1 MKKVIVKFDSIV
13 AVQSFVDKMSRF
25 SSDVDLISGSR
36 TVDAKS
42 IIGVF
47 SLDISSPIVLSV
59 DGKDENAVI
68 EAVKDITV
76 GA

>member
-1 MKKVIVKFDSIV
+1 MKKVNVKFNSIV
-13 AVQSFVDKMSRF
+13 QIQNFVNEMGCYA
-25 SSDVDLISGSR
+25 SDVDLISGSR

-47 SLDISSPIVLSV
+47 SLDISNPLTLEVN
-59 DGKDENAVI
+59 GKDEDAVI

-76 GA
+76 G

>member
-13 AVQSFVDKMSRF
+13 QIQNFVNEMGRF
-25 SSDVDLISGSR
+25 SSDVDLVSGSR

-47 SLDISSPIVLSV
+47 SLDISNPLILEVK
-59 DGKDENAVI
+59 GKDEDAVI
-68 EAVKDITV
+68 ESVKSITV
-76 GA
+76 I

>member
-13 AVQSFVDKMSRF
+13 QIQNFVNEMGRF
-25 SSDVDLISGSR
+25 SSDVDLVSGTR

-47 SLDISSPIVLSV
+47 SLDIANPIILEAN
-59 DGKDENAVI
+59 GKDENAVI
-68 EAVKDITV
+68 DAVKSITV
-76 GA
+76 Q

>member
-13 AVQSFVDKMSRF
+13 QIQKFVDDMGHF
-25 SSDVDLISGSR
+25 ASDVDLVSGTR

-47 SLDISSPIVLSV
+47 SLDITNPIILEAK
-59 DGKDENAVI
+59 GKDEDAVI
-68 EAVKDITV
+68 ESVKSITIV
-76 GA
+76 